1 MCTPKEPHYFAD
13 DLNGFSFT
21 NTFDKYHDLFK
32 GRKENHKVV
41 GEASVWY
48 LYSEKA
54 LENIY
59 NYNKEAKI
67 IVMLRNPISL
77 FQSLH
82 QHFVYNGFEDKK
94 DLREAWSC
102 QKNRLTGKNIPKY
115 CPDPKLLQYK
125 NILKL
130 GHQVEKLY
138 SIFPKRQ
145 IKFILFDDFIK
156 DTINIYKSTLS
167 FLDLE
172 YDDKVDFPITNQSKE
187 SRYKALNHYYL
198 NPPKYV
204 KKIWGLSK
212 KIFGNRIINFANK
225 IILLNSKKKKVNENI
240 SVDFLLEIKEHLSS
254 DINKLSRIIDRDL
267 NLWLK

>member
-1 MCTPKEPHYFAD
+1 
-13 DLNGFSFT
+13 
-21 NTFDKYHDLFK
+21 
-32 GRKENHKVV
+32 
-41 GEASVWY
+41 
-48 LYSEKA
+48 
-54 LENIY
+54 
-59 NYNKEAKI
+59 
-67 IVMLRNPISL
+67 
-77 FQSLH
+77 
-82 QHFVYNGFEDKK
+82 
-94 DLREAWSC
+94 
-102 QKNRLTGKNIPKY
+102 
-115 CPDPKLLQYK
+115 
-125 NILKL
+125 
-130 GHQVEKLY
+130 
-138 SIFPKRQ
+138 

-187 SRYKALNHYYL
+187 SRYKVLNHYYL

-212 KIFGNRIINFANK
+212 KIFGNRVINFANK